1 MKNKRTPNKLFVA
14 TALIVLSAILV
25 FVQNILKIRLLC
37 SGCRELSCAFC
48 GIGSNL
54 IIFIPWLVGLISLIV
69 WKKSTKTELKA
80 AERAILTLDIVMLVF
95 CVIFPCMFFVNMFLP
110 PEAQIKFFLQ

>member
-14 TALIVLSAILV
+14 TALIVLSTILV
-25 FVQNILKIRLLC
+25 FVQKILKIRPE
-37 SGCRELSCAFC
+37 CRGLSCAFSEM
-48 GIGSNL
+48 GANL
-54 IIFIPWLVGLISLIV
+54 IIFILWLIGLISLIT
-69 WKKSTKTELKA
+69 WKKSRKTELKA
-80 AERAILTLDIVMLVF
+80 TERAILILDIMMLVF